1 MSALAKKL
9 QIKPGSCWLLFNAP
23 AGYPAVLEPLP
34 DGAQLKFSPEGTFDG
49 MQLFVKDSAD
59 IESAL
64 KLIHPL
70 LKPDT
75 YLWLV
80 YPKKNSGIP
89 TDLSMMSSWDEP
101 AKYGL
106 RPVASAA
113 IDDRWTA
120 LRFRPETLVKVSESR
135 NSAIKQNDYADYID
149 PDKKR
154 VTLPPDAMEAL
165 SASPSALMY
174 FDKLAYSHKKE
185 YAVWVLSAK
194 QDKTRIARVEK
205 MVQMLLANKKNP
217 SDK

>member
-1 MSALAKKL
+1 MNALAKKL
-9 QIKPGSCWLLFNAP
+9 QIKPGSIWLLLNAP
-23 AGYPAVLEPLP
+23 AGYEDLLTPLP
-34 DGAQLKFSPEGTFDG
+34 DGAQLKLSPEGGFDG
-49 MQLFVKDSAD
+49 MQLFVKDSAE
-59 IESAL
+59 IAATL
-64 KLIHPL
+64 QLIHPF

-75 YLWLV
+75 YLWLI

-113 IDDRWTA
+113 IDQRWSA

-135 NSAIKQNDYADYID
+135 NSAIKQNEYADYID
-149 PDKKR
+149 TGNKTVK
-154 VTLPPDAMEAL
+154 LPADAMAAL
-165 SASPSALMY
+165 SAFPAALIY

-185 YAVWVLSAK
+185 YAVWILSAR
-194 QDKTRIARVEK
+194 QEKTRLLRIEK
-205 MVQMLLANKKNP
+205 MAQMLLNGKKNP